1 MVFELKKSHILHKSM
16 TLFYIQQKLDRTK
29 DLSYNLPQVF
39 LKKVRDDK
47 MNKVSPRKTFAII
60 SHPDAGKT
68 TLTEKLLLF
77 GGAIQQAGAV
87 KARGENR
94 RARSDWMKVEQERG
108 ISVAS
113 SVMTFDYD
121 GVTFNLLDT
130 PGHEDFSE
138 DTYRVLTAV
147 DSAVMVLDSA
157 KGIETQTKKLF
168 EVCRL
173 RDVPIITFI
182 NKLDREGQD
191 PFALLDEIERTLAL
205 DVTPASWPVGA
216 GKDFKG
222 CYDILNNRMILMEKN
237 KSSINSVIET
247 CSGLD
252 DPKLDEMLPA
262 HQAAKLRE
270 DVMMIQELCPK
281 FDLEAYLAGTLTP
294 VFFGS
299 AINNFGVKEVLEGL
313 HKFAPTPRPH
323 SAQERMVA
331 PDENKVSGFIFKIQ
345 ANMDPKHRDRIAFMR
360 LCSGHFRR
368 GQVLKQ
374 IRTSKEIKVSTPVMF
389 MAQERELA
397 EDAYAGDIIGI
408 PNHGQLRIGDSLTEG
423 EKITF
428 TGIPSFAPELLK
440 SVRALDPLKSKHLG
454 DALKQ
459 IAEEGGA
466 SVFKPIVGAEWIVG
480 VVGVLQFEVM
490 ADRIKNE
497 FGLPVMFEPTQYF
510 TARWVSSDDK
520 TEMKKFQD
528 ANKLN
533 LAEDHD
539 GEMVLL
545 ARNTWHLNKTKEDF
559 PKIKFAKIKE

>member
-1 MVFELKKSHILHKSM
+1 MAQINS
-16 TLFYIQQKLDRTK
+16 
-29 DLSYNLPQVF
+29 
-39 LKKVRDDK
+39 
-47 MNKVSPRKTFAII
+47 RKTFAII

-94 RARSDWMKVEQERG
+94 RAHSDWMKVEQERG

-113 SVMTFDYD
+113 SVMTFEYND
-121 GVTFNLLDT
+121 VTFNLLDT

-173 RDVPIITFI
+173 RDVPILTFI

-191 PFALLDEIERTLAL
+191 PFALLDEIEKTLAL
-205 DVTPASWPVGA
+205 DVTPASWPVGS

-222 CYDILNNRMILMEKN
+222 CYDILNNRMILMN
-237 KSSINSVIET
+237 KTGDKSTVNAIIET

-252 DPKLDEMLPA
+252 DPKLDSLLPQ
-262 HQAAKLRE
+262 HQVEKLRE
-270 DVMMIQELCPK
+270 DVMMIRELCPK
-281 FDLEAYLAGTLTP
+281 FDLYEYLAGTLTP

-299 AINNFGVKEVLEGL
+299 AINNFGVKEVLDGL
-313 HKFAPTPRPH
+313 HSFAPTPRPH
-323 SAQERMVA
+323 PAIERMVD
-331 PDENKVSGFIFKIQ
+331 PTEGKVSGFVFKIQ

-360 LCSGHFRR
+360 ICSGHFKR
-368 GQVLKQ
+368 GMTLHQVRTGKGLK
-374 IRTSKEIKVSTPVMF
+374 VPTPVMF
-389 MAQERELA
+389 LAQERELA
-397 EDAYAGDIIGI
+397 EDAFAGDIIGI
-408 PNHGQLRIGDSLTEG
+408 PNHGQLRIGDTLTEG

-440 SVRALDPLKSKHLG
+440 SARALDPLKSKHLG

-466 SVFKPIVGAEWIVG
+466 SIFKPVVGAEWIVG

-497 FGLPVMFEPTQYF
+497 FGLPVMFEPTQYY
-510 TARWVSSDDK
+510 TARWISADDGK
-520 TEMKKFQD
+520 ELNKFID
-528 ANKLN
+528 ANRLN
-533 LAEDHD
+533 IAEDND
-539 GEMVLL
+539 GALVFL
-545 ARNTWHLNKTKEDF
+545 ARNAWHLNKAQEDF
-559 PKIKFAKIKE
+559 PKVKFAKIKD